1 MKNKEYCFCIENYEL
16 DSFLSFCEV
25 NNITFS
31 NGNRFPLGETTFLLR
46 DNEIKAVEL
55 SDDDYCFD
63 WDDFI
68 EDYYS
73 DLSGGLSTK
82 DILDKLKSDGYSF
95 NGSFFTYGEF
105 CLDPEDILGCLDPI
119 HYDLLEIIFESNRI
133 IDHPEKSV
141 TKSKSYLD
149 FNPFK

>member
-1 MKNKEYCFCIENYEL
+1 MRNKEYCFCIEDNEL
-16 DSFLSFCEV
+16 DSFSFFCEV

-31 NGNRFPLGETTFLLR
+31 NGNRFPLGETTFILK
-46 DNEIKAVEL
+46 NNKVTAVVL
-55 SDDDYCFD
+55 SDDNYCND

-73 DLSGGLSTK
+73 DLFKELSTK

-95 NGSFFTYGEF
+95 DGSYFTYGDF
-105 CLDPEDILGCLDPI
+105 CLDPEYVLGCLNPM
-119 HYDLLEIIFESNRI
+119 HYDLLEIIFESNKLI
-133 IDHPEKSV
+133 GHPEKSV